1 MLPYVL
7 NRSIPLLATHTHIH
21 ALTLAAKVRTTKG
34 WATAGRSAERA
45 LVLVAARTAVRDAM
59 RAAAENIIAKVDRRR
74 TQLRDARRGS
84 VQSKERAVRQHMIN
98 QNNPERD

>member
-1 MLPYVL
+1 MPEHPADL
-7 NRSIPLLATHTHIH
+7 H

-59 RAAAENIIAKVDRRR
+59 RAAAENMIEETNTTVGRE
-74 TQLRDARRGS
+74 ARQIQMRWTKSNTS
-84 VQSKERAVRQHMIN
+84 VRH
-98 QNNPERD
+98 

>member
-1 MLPYVL
+1 MQ
-7 NRSIPLLATHTHIH
+7 RTHTHIR

-59 RAAAENIIAKVDRRR
+59 RAAAENIIAKVEKTNTTEGCKKRV
-74 TQLRDARRGS
+74 G
-84 VQSKERAVRQHMIN
+84 
-98 QNNPERD
+98 PEQGKSGKTTLI

>member
-1 MLPYVL
+1 MHDKSDHMSEHPTKL
-7 NRSIPLLATHTHIH
+7 H

-59 RAAAENIIAKVDRRR
+59 RAAAENMVAETNTTVGRE
-74 TQLRDARRGS
+74 ARQIQMRWTKSNTS
-84 VQSKERAVRQHMIN
+84 VRH
-98 QNNPERD
+98 

>member
-1 MLPYVL
+1 MLKHRNNPP
-7 NRSIPLLATHTHIH
+7 SH

-59 RAAAENIIAKVDRRR
+59 RAAAENMIGKTNR
-74 TQLRDARRGS
+74 TVEKSKHEGRTKPSGKNGKITRDIM
-84 VQSKERAVRQHMIN
+84 QK
-98 QNNPERD
+98 NPEGT

>member
-1 MLPYVL
+1 MKHPF
-7 NRSIPLLATHTHIH
+7 ATHTHIH

-59 RAAAENIIAKVDRRR
+59 RAAAENIIAKVEKTNTTEGCKKRV
-74 TQLRDARRGS
+74 G
-84 VQSKERAVRQHMIN
+84 
-98 QNNPERD
+98 PEQGKSGKITLI

>member
-1 MLPYVL
+1 MPEHPADLY
-7 NRSIPLLATHTHIH
+7 

-59 RAAAENIIAKVDRRR
+59 RAAAENMIAETDTTVGREAKQKGGPKATQSRGDETLHII
-74 TQLRDARRGS
+74 Q
-84 VQSKERAVRQHMIN
+84 
-98 QNNPERD
+98 